1 MKTAILFII
10 PVLLILAGRELTA
23 QSRHDSLSR
32 IANEASHNIS
42 GTVMSEDG
50 NWLTIRKRSRMPVR
64 EIGDMDQDTL
74 ILFDLRDPVKHS
86 IMGYR
91 QNVWKVVFVD
101 NHHLL
106 LQYERQTELLDLDKQ
121 SGIFYKGVKSIQSLS
136 GNGNF
141 LLDYSQEHNNRVELR
156 NNRGDLINA
165 ANHVTR
171 FYPTGGNHIY
181 AITDNG
187 ENRYEILR
195 LKGESTEKVY
205 ETTHKIVS
213 LVTVPEKQG
222 VIICEQVPENDCQ
235 EFVYLDFSNKIAYPL
250 KEILPLNFQK
260 GSIEI
265 IPESRSYFLK
275 IRMPRKKGSG
285 SPVDIWYGNEKGLRQ
300 KFFPNRD
307 SFFVWEPEKKRVHRI
322 GNNQLT
328 KNANIGSKR
337 YFLSLDPYYFQD
349 FPQPPRYKVN
359 VYDRQKDCYTLMDT
373 TSRNLLYTSPGGR
386 YVLYKKDEAWSLYH
400 IPTGTKRTIVN
411 SKLNTPYFVTGTDTV
426 LFEGEGGLWRYNLA
440 AEEEPVQLGHFEG
453 YQVTILN
460 GTSRNT
466 LPALDFSENI
476 ITPEK
481 ALLLK
486 LYNSRENMSA
496 YILWQNGRQDTV
508 IPPTGKRIENLVYNS
523 SYNHFCYTEE
533 DFNQPPR
540 LVYKEM
546 GKKKQV
552 IYQSNKAD
560 KAVLSFKQE
569 IVSYA
574 NSDSIPM
581 KGVLYYPANY
591 KPSLKYPM
599 VVHIYQK
606 QRSLSNRYP
615 YPFYYNGL
623 GFNIRLLIEK
633 GYFVYLPDI
642 VVQGKDGPG
651 MDALD
656 CVNHALD
663 ALVGNPLID
672 KNRIGLT
679 GHSFGGYETDF
690 IATRSNRFATYVSGS
705 GHSDIIWAANAFNY
719 NFFFPD
725 YVRIEANMYKLG
737 VAFWE
742 NKALYLA
749 NNPIYQAD
757 KVNAPVLL
765 WSGLE
770 DQNVTSD
777 HSMAF
782 YNALR
787 RNKKDV
793 VALFYEGEGHSLI
806 KPRAQFDLTSRILDW
821 FDYFLKGNTDIDWI
835 NKRLD

>member
-1 MKTAILFII
+1 MKTAIFFIF
-10 PVLLILAGRELTA
+10 PVLLILTGRELTA

-32 IANEASHNIS
+32 IANKASHNIS

-50 NWLTIRKRSRMPVR
+50 NWLTIRKRSWMPVWNR
-64 EIGDMDQDTL
+64 SDMDKDTL
-74 ILFDLRDPVKHS
+74 ILFDLRDPEKHS
-86 IMGYR
+86 ITGYR
-91 QNVWKVVFVD
+91 QNVWKVAFVD

-106 LQYERQTELLDLDKQ
+106 LQYERKTELLDLDKQ
-121 SGIFYKGVKSIQSLS
+121 SSTFYKGVKSIQSLS

-141 LLDYSQEHNNRVELR
+141 LLHYNQEHNNKIELR

-165 ANHVTR
+165 TNHVTR
-171 FYPTGGNHIY
+171 FYPTGGNHFY
-181 AITDNG
+181 TITDNG
-187 ENRYEILR
+187 ENRYEVLR
-195 LKGESTEKVY
+195 LKGKTTEKVY
-205 ETTHKIVS
+205 ETTHKIIS
-213 LVTVPEKQG
+213 LEIATGEQG
-222 VIICEQVPENDCQ
+222 IIICEQVPENDCQ
-235 EFVYLDFSNKIAYPL
+235 EIVYLDFSNKITYPL

-265 IPESRSYFLK
+265 IPESSSYFLK
-275 IRMPRKKGSG
+275 LRMPRKKGSD
-285 SPVDIWYGNEKGLRQ
+285 SPVDIWYGNEKGLKL
-300 KFFPNRD
+300 KFFPIKDNCY
-307 SFFVWEPEKKRVHRI
+307 VWQPKQKRVQRI
-322 GNNQLT
+322 GDDQLT
-328 KNANIGSKR
+328 KNVNIGSSR
-337 YFLSLDPYYFQD
+337 YFLSLDPYHFQYYT
-349 FPQPPRYKVN
+349 QPPRYKVN

-373 TSRNLLYTSPGGR
+373 TSRNLYTSPDGR
-386 YVLYKKDEAWSLYH
+386 YALSQKKQAWSLYH
-400 IPTGTKRTIVN
+400 IPTGAKITIVN
-411 SKLNTPYFVTGTDTV
+411 SKLNTPCFVTGTDTV
-426 LFEGEGGLWRYNLA
+426 LFEGEGGLWRYKLA
-440 AEEEPVQLGHFEG
+440 AEEEPVQFCRFEG
-453 YQVTILN
+453 YKVTILN

-466 LPALDFSENI
+466 LTSPDFSENI
-476 ITPEK
+476 INPEK

-486 LYNSRENMSA
+486 LYNSRENTSA

-508 IPPTGKRIENLVYNS
+508 IAPTGKRIQNLVYNNT
-523 SYNHFCYTEE
+523 YNCFSYTEE
-533 DFNQPPR
+533 DYNLPPR

-560 KAVLSFKQE
+560 KAVLSLKQE
-569 IVSYA
+569 IVSYT
-574 NSDSIPM
+574 NSDSIPL
-581 KGVLYYPANY
+581 KGILYYPANY
-591 KPSLKYPM
+591 NPSLKYPM
-599 VVHIYQK
+599 VVHIYEK

-615 YPFYYNGL
+615 YPFYYKGL
-623 GFNIRLLIEK
+623 GFNIRLLIEN

-642 VVQGKDGPG
+642 VIQGKYGPG
-651 MDALD
+651 IDALD

-663 ALVGNPLID
+663 ALDGNPLID

-705 GHSDIIWAANAFNY
+705 GHCDIIWAANAFNY

-793 VALFYEGEGHSLI
+793 VVLFYEGEGHSLQ
-806 KPRAQFDLTSRILDW
+806 KKRAQFDLTSRILDW
-821 FDYFLKGNTDIDWI
+821 FDYFLKGRTDSEWI

>member
-32 IANEASHNIS
+32 IANEASHDIS

-50 NWLTIRKRSRMPVR
+50 NWLTTRKRSRMPVR
-64 EIGDMDQDTL
+64 EIGDMDKDTI
-74 ILFDLRDPVKHS
+74 ILFDLRDPVRHS
-86 IMGYR
+86 ITGYR
-91 QNVWKVVFVD
+91 QNVWKVAFVD

-106 LQYERQTELLDLDKQ
+106 LQYERQTELLDLSKQ
-121 SGIFYKGVKSIQSLS
+121 SSIFYKGVKSIQSL
-136 GNGNF
+136 NDHGNF
-141 LLDYSQEHNNRVELR
+141 LLHYNQEHNNKIELR

-171 FYPTGGNHIY
+171 FYPTGNNHIY
-181 AITDNG
+181 TITDNG

-195 LKGESTEKVY
+195 FKGESTEKVY
-205 ETTHKIVS
+205 ETTRKIVS
-213 LVTVPEKQG
+213 LVTVPGEQG
-222 VIICEQVPENDCQ
+222 IIICEQVTENDWQ
-235 EFVYLDFSNKIAYPL
+235 EIVYLDLSNKITYPL

-265 IPESRSYFLK
+265 IPESSSYFLK
-275 IRMPRKKGSG
+275 LRMPRKKGSD

-307 SFFVWEPEKKRVHRI
+307 SCFVWEPEKRRVQRI

-328 KNANIGSKR
+328 KNANIGSNR
-337 YFLSLDPYYFQD
+337 YFLSLDPSYFQD
-349 FPQPPRYKVN
+349 YPQPPRYKVN

-373 TSRNLLYTSPGGR
+373 TSRNLYTSPDGR
-386 YVLYKKDEAWSLYH
+386 NVLYKKNEAWSLYH
-400 IPTGTKRTIVN
+400 IPTGTKRTISN

-426 LFEGEGGLWRYNLA
+426 LFEGEGGLLRYNLTEK
-440 AEEEPVQLGHFEG
+440 EESVQLGSFEG
-453 YQVTILN
+453 CQVTILN
-460 GTSRNT
+460 GSSRNT
-466 LPALDFSENI
+466 LPGLNFFEKI
-476 ITPEK
+476 IMAEQ

-486 LYNSRENMSA
+486 LYNYQKNTST
-496 YILWQNGRQDTV
+496 YVLWQSGRQDTV
-508 IPPTGKRIENLVYNS
+508 IAPTGKRIENLDYNS
-523 SYNHFCYTEE
+523 TYNRFSYTEE
-533 DFNQPPR
+533 DYNHPPR

-546 GKKKQV
+546 GKKKRV

-560 KAVLSFKQE
+560 KAVLSLKQE
-569 IVSYA
+569 IVSYT

-591 KPSLKYPM
+591 NPSLKYPM

-606 QRSLSNRYP
+606 QRSLSNLYP

-642 VVQGKDGPG
+642 VIQGKDGPG

-663 ALVGNPLID
+663 ALDGNPLID
-672 KNRIGLT
+672 KNKIGLT

-690 IATRSNRFATYVSGS
+690 IATRSNRFAAYVSGS
-705 GHSDIIWAANAFNY
+705 GHSDINWAANAFNY
-719 NFFFPD
+719 NFLFPD

-821 FDYFLKGNTDIDWI
+821 FDYFMKGNTDIEWI
-835 NKRLD
+835 NKRLN

>member
-32 IANEASHNIS
+32 IANDASHNLS

-86 IMGYR
+86 ITGYR

-101 NHHLL
+101 SNHLL
-106 LQYERQTELLDLDKQ
+106 LQYERQTELLDLNKQ

-141 LLDYSQEHNNRVELR
+141 LLHYSQEHSNRVELR

-187 ENRYEILR
+187 ENRYEVLR

-205 ETTHKIVS
+205 ETTHKIIS
-213 LVTVPEKQG
+213 LVAAPEKQG

-235 EFVYLDFSNKIAYPL
+235 EIVSLDFSNKITYRL

-265 IPESRSYFLK
+265 IPESSSYFLK
-275 IRMPRKKGSG
+275 LRMPRKKGSD
-285 SPVDIWYGNEKGLRQ
+285 SPVDIWYGNAKGLRQ

-307 SFFVWEPEKKRVHRI
+307 SFFVWEPEKRRVHRI

-328 KNANIGSKR
+328 KNVNIGSSR

-349 FPQPPRYKVN
+349 YPQPPRYKVN

-373 TSRNLLYTSPGGR
+373 TSRNLLYTSPRGQ
-386 YVLYKKDEAWSLYH
+386 YVLYKKDEAWFLYH
-400 IPTGTKRTIVN
+400 IPTGTKRSIVN
-411 SKLNTPYFVTGTDTV
+411 NKLNTPYFVTGTDTL
-426 LFEGEGGLWRYNLA
+426 LFEGEEGLWRYKLA
-440 AEEEPVQLGHFEG
+440 KEEEPVQLGRFEG
-453 YQVTILN
+453 YQVTIMN
-460 GTSRNT
+460 GTSRIT
-466 LPALDFSENI
+466 LPGLDFFEKVI
-476 ITPEK
+476 DPEK

-486 LYNSRENMSA
+486 IYNSQENMSA

-508 IPPTGKRIENLVYNS
+508 IPPTGKRIHNLVYNS

-560 KAVLSFKQE
+560 KAVLSLKQE
-569 IVSYA
+569 IVSYI
-574 NSDSIPM
+574 NSDSIPLR
-581 KGVLYYPANY
+581 GVLYYPANY
-591 KPSLKYPM
+591 NPFLKYPM
-599 VVHIYQK
+599 VVHIYEK
-606 QRSLSNRYP
+606 QRSLSNRYL

-623 GFNIRLLIEK
+623 GFNIRLLIEN

-642 VVQGKDGPG
+642 VVQGKEGPG
-651 MDALD
+651 IDALN

-663 ALVGNPLID
+663 ALDGNPLID
-672 KNRIGLT
+672 KNKIGLT

-742 NKALYLA
+742 NKALYLV
-749 NNPIYQAD
+749 NNPIYLAD
-757 KVNAPVLL
+757 KVDAPVLL

-793 VALFYEGEGHSLI
+793 VTLFYEGEGHGLQ
-806 KPRAQFDLTSRILDW
+806 KKRAQFDLTSKILDW

>member
-1 MKTAILFII
+1 MKTAIFFIF

-32 IANEASHNIS
+32 IANETSHNIS

-64 EIGDMDQDTL
+64 EIGDMDKDTL
-74 ILFDLRDPVKHS
+74 ILFDLRDPVKHH
-86 IMGYR
+86 IAGYR
-91 QNVWKVVFVD
+91 QNVWKVAFAD

-106 LQYERQTELLDLDKQ
+106 LQYEQQTELLELDKQ
-121 SGIFYKGVKSIQSLS
+121 SGTFYKGVKSIQSLS

-141 LLDYSQEHNNRVELR
+141 LLHYNQEHNNRFELR
-156 NNRGDLINA
+156 NNRGDLINT

-171 FYPTGGNHIY
+171 FYPTGGNHVY
-181 AITDNG
+181 VLTDNG

-195 LKGESTEKVY
+195 LKGKSTEKVY
-205 ETTHKIVS
+205 ETTHKIIS
-213 LVTVPEKQG
+213 LEIATGEQG
-222 VIICEQVPENDCQ
+222 VIVTEQLPENNCG
-235 EFVYLDFSNKIAYPL
+235 EIIFLDFSNKITYPL

-265 IPESRSYFLK
+265 IPESNCYFLK
-275 IRMPRKKGSG
+275 LRMPRKKGSD

-307 SFFVWEPEKKRVHRI
+307 SCFVWEPEKRRVQRI

-328 KNANIGSKR
+328 KNANIGSSR
-337 YFLSLDPYYFQD
+337 YFLSLAPYHFQD
-349 FPQPPRYKVN
+349 YTQPRRYKVN
-359 VYDRQKDCYTLMDT
+359 IYDRQKDCYTLMDT
-373 TSRNLLYTSPGGR
+373 TSRNLYTSPDGR
-386 YVLYKKDEAWSLYH
+386 YVLYKKNETWSVYH
-400 IPTGTKRTIVN
+400 IPTGTKRTIGN
-411 SKLNTPYFVTGTDTV
+411 SKLNAPCFVTGTDTV

-440 AEEEPVQLGHFEG
+440 AEEEPVQLDRFKG

-460 GTSRNT
+460 GTTRT
-466 LPALDFSENI
+466 VLPGLNFFEKI
-476 ITPEK
+476 IDVKK

-486 LYNSRENMSA
+486 LYNAQENTSA

-508 IPPTGKRIENLVYNS
+508 IAPTGKRIQNLVYNS
-523 SYNHFCYTEE
+523 TYSCFSYTEE
-533 DFNQPPR
+533 DYNQPPH
-540 LVYKEM
+540 LVYKET
-546 GKKKQV
+546 GEKKQV

-560 KAVLSFKQE
+560 KTVLSLKQE
-569 IVSYA
+569 IVSYT
-574 NSDSIPM
+574 NSDSIPL
-581 KGVLYYPANY
+581 KGILYYPANY
-591 KPSLKYPM
+591 NPSLKYPM
-599 VVHIYQK
+599 VVHIYEK

-615 YPFYYNGL
+615 YPFYFNGL
-623 GFNIRLLIEK
+623 GFNSRLLIEN

-642 VVQGKDGPG
+642 VIQGKEGPG
-651 MDALD
+651 IDALD

-663 ALVGNPLID
+663 ALDSNPLID

-679 GHSFGGYETDF
+679 GHSFGAYETDF
-690 IATRSNRFATYVSGS
+690 IATRSNRFAAYISGS

-737 VAFWE
+737 VAFGE

-749 NNPIYQAD
+749 NNPIYQAE
-757 KVNAPVLL
+757 KINAPVLL

-770 DQNVTSD
+770 DKNVTSD

-793 VALFYEGEGHSLI
+793 VALFYEGEGHGLQ
-806 KPRAQFDLTSRILDW
+806 KKRAQYDLTSRILDW
-821 FDYFLKGNTDIDWI
+821 FDYFLKGDTDIEWI